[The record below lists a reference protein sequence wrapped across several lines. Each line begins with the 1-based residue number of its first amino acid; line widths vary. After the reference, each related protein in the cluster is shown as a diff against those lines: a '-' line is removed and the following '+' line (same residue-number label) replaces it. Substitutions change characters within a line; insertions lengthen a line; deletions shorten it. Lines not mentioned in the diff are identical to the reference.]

1 MLLHLVLH
9 APVHTQTHTHM
20 HTHTSYS
27 AIHPQTHKHHLTLS
41 VSISPTNSHNRIS
54 SFLMHLPQSHISFVC
69 QGLRLSERLHH
80 PSILRLV
87 KTTHSVLMPLSSFSL
102 INQCLSR
109 RQRCLNT
116 SSLLSKLSSPSL
128 LLLAPH
134 SPVFFSTFTAYSAHS
149 LPLYHSF
156 HTPALS
162 LFISV
167 TPSLSS
173 PHFIPLSSLSFTR
186 MSANFV
192 KPSIGR
198 LRQRSPLKPSPRFL
212 LSVLP
217 RSASHLPFN
226 YNFSLVYSP
235 AFFPVLFVNSPLPCS
250 LQPSPKKNSSF
261 AIFILFMCLISSS
274 LVFHPL
280 SLLLPAS
287 LSSPSLCTQPPPPPS
302 FSPTHFPAPLLSASD
317 APVRWLSCETDY
329 HSTRTQHQ
337 SAFLFLLLSKSP
349 LQYAV
354 SSTRLNFRVRL
365 EHYWLINWVN
375 IAKREQSASVDINKS
390 EETTK
395 SVHY

>member
-20 HTHTSYS
+20 HTHISYS

-198 LRQRSPLKPSPRFL
+198 LRQRSSLKPSPRFL

-250 LQPSPKKNSSF
+250 LQPSPKKTPPLPSLFSSCASF
-261 AIFILFMCLISSS
+261 HLFLSFIHFLCCS
-274 LVFHPL
+274 LHLSHPRLSAHSLLHLLL
-280 SLLLPAS
+280 SLRLI
-287 LSSPSLCTQPPPPPS
+287 
-302 FSPTHFPAPLLSASD
+302 
-317 APVRWLSCETDY
+317 
-329 HSTRTQHQ
+329 
-337 SAFLFLLLSKSP
+337 FLLLCYLHPTRQSDGSAARLTTTQQGLNISLP
-349 LQYAV
+349 FSFFCSLNPPC
-354 SSTRLNFRVRL
+354 STLCPQL
-365 EHYWLINWVN
+365 GSI
-375 IAKREQSASVDINKS
+375 S
-390 EETTK
+390 E
-395 SVHY
+395 